1 MPRFRRLASPKG
13 PFVFAFFCL
22 WTAGFAAADG
32 SDSGPGAA
40 PAAEN
45 LLTYYRSALERNS
58 SYRAALEDYRA
69 AAEAEP
75 QALARLLPKI
85 GLEGAY
91 NRIRQEIDGEFFGI
105 SEVDET
111 DYFDKYAYGVSLR
124 QPIYQREALLG
135 LDRAELAVGRARLR
149 LTAERHDLMLRTA
162 EAYFGLLA
170 ARYELSFIQA
180 EKKAI
185 ARQVEQ
191 TEGRFESGIVAET
204 DLLAV
209 KAQLDSVKAS
219 EIEAE
224 NALEIARTRLEFN
237 SGRPPTTIR
246 TLDSEIQLP
255 PLTPDR
261 VEPWLER
268 AQRHNTEL
276 LSETVGLNLAELDT
290 DIARAQRWPTVQL
303 TGSHAFF
310 DADGGFEGAR
320 EDTDS
325 RIGVS
330 VSVPLYEGGM
340 VRSQVTE
347 AQARQRAAS
356 HQRDSAQTRARLATR
371 TAFLNTRAARA
382 RAEALVQAVAS
393 ARAAE
398 SSAQIAFEVGSR
410 TAADYLAAVRERFR
424 AERDLASARYDYLLG
439 LLRLRKAAGVLRI
452 ADLEEMNRVLQ

>member
-1 MPRFRRLASPKG
+1 MPRSRRFASPLG
-13 PFVFAFFCL
+13 LFVFFCL
-22 WTAGFAAADG
+22 WATGSVAAAVDATSAKSG
-32 SDSGPGAA
+32 SQ
-40 PAAEN
+40 AET
-45 LLTYYRSALERNS
+45 LLAYYRSALDQNS
-58 SYRAALEDYRA
+58 NYRAALEDYRA
-69 AAEAEP
+69 SAEAEP
-75 QALARLLPKI
+75 QALARLLPKL

-91 NRIRQEIDGEFFGI
+91 NRIRQKIDGEFFGV
-105 SEVDET
+105 SDVDET
-111 DYFDKYAYGVSLR
+111 DYFNKYAYGVSLK
-124 QPIYQREALLG
+124 QPIYKRSALLG
-135 LDRAELAVGRARLR
+135 LDRAELAVGRARLQ

-162 EAYFGLLA
+162 EAYFGVLA
-170 ARYELSFIQA
+170 ARYELNFIQA
-180 EKKAI
+180 EMEAI
-185 ARQVEQ
+185 TRQVEQ
-191 TEGRFESGIVAET
+191 TQGRFESGIVAET

-224 NALEIARTRLEFN
+224 NALEIARTRLEFT
-237 SGRPPTTIR
+237 SGRPPARIR
-246 TLDSEIQLP
+246 TLDSDIQLP

-276 LSETVGLNLAELDT
+276 LAETVGLNLAELDT
-290 DIARAQRWPTVQL
+290 EIARAQRWPTVQL
-303 TGSHAFF
+303 TGSHAYF

-325 RIGVS
+325 RIGIS
-330 VSVPLYEGGM
+330 VSLPLYEGGM

-347 AQARQRAAS
+347 AQARHRAAS

-382 RAEALVQAVAS
+382 RADALVQAVDSALAAEAS
-393 ARAAE
+393 A
-398 SSAQIAFEVGSR
+398 QTAFEVGSR

-424 AERDLASARYDYLLG
+424 AQRDLASARYDYLLG

-452 ADLEEMNRVLQ
+452 ADLEDMNRVLQ